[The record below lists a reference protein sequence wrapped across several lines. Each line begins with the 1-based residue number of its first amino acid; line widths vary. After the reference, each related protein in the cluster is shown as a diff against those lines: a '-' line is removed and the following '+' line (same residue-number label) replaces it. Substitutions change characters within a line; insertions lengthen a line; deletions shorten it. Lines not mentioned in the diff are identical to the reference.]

1 MKRKSELKC
10 WAVRGLALCCLCAL
24 ICLYGCKDDFQAPD
38 LQTYN
43 LKGHVK
49 SVDINVYIFGENES
63 TYCKEHLEFDKNG
76 KRILDSD
83 INVKRNSGGY
93 IILIKDD
100 FEGEEFEYDGNWKV
114 ISRKEWSTS
123 TQTERFIKY
132 DEDGNPIESEIYGE
146 PDPENSGNDKPY
158 GKNVYEYIDT
168 DRHGNWT
175 LRSVDR
181 NETIYTPYGQDQ
193 RWIEERV
200 ILYY

>member
-83 INVKRNSGGY
+83 ISVKRNSGGY

-100 FEGEEFEYDGNWKV
+100 LGGEEFEYDGNWRV

-123 TQTERFIKY
+123 TQTERFIKF
-132 DEDGNPIESEIYGE
+132 DEDGNLIESEIYGE
-146 PDPENSGNDKPY
+146 PDPENNNDKPF
-158 GKNVYEYIDT
+158 GKNVYEYIKT

-175 LRSVDR
+175 LRSVER
-181 NETIYTPYGQDQ
+181 KETPYTPYGQD
-193 RWIEERV
+193 RGWMEERV
-200 ILYY
+200 IAYY